1 MRLGLL
7 INLQSK
13 QVEVYAVTGQMV
25 ILDKPMEV
33 DCEAVMSGFKL
44 SLRKMW

>member
-7 INLQSK
+7 INPQSK
-13 QVEVYAVTGQMV
+13 QVEVYAVTGQVV
-25 ILDKPMEV
+25 ILDNLMEV